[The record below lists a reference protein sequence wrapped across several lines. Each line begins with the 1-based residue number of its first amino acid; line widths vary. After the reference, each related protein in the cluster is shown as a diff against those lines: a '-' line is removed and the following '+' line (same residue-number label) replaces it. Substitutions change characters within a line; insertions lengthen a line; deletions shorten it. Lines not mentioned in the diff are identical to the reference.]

1 MTKTKATR
9 DLERRLWNYTHS
21 GPGNAFACFEVTIG
35 VSVYNSKKQIVDFL
49 SYKNNDFRAY
59 EIKVTLADLNS
70 KNALSLVGDFNYLVL
85 TKELW
90 DKIQKMKQKPEAL
103 WFAGVMIPK
112 GDDSLQCVRKSGH
125 PTVTFGKKALLMESM
140 VRSMDREL
148 NKVYSKRMYDELEAD
163 NEN

>member
-1 MTKTKATR
+1 MTKTNDTR

-21 GPGNAFACFEVTIG
+21 GVGHAYGCFEVTIG
-35 VSVYNSKKQIVDFL
+35 VSVYNSKRQIVDFL
-49 SYKNNDFRAY
+49 SYYKNDFRAY

-70 KNALSLVGDFNYLVL
+70 KNSLSLVGDFNYLVL

-90 DKIQKMKQKPEAL
+90 DKIEKMKQKPEAL
-103 WFAGVMIPK
+103 FYAGVMIPK
-112 GDDSLQCVRKSGH
+112 DDDTLQCVRKSGH

-148 NKVYSKRMYDELEAD
+148 NKTYREKMYDEI
-163 NEN
+163 